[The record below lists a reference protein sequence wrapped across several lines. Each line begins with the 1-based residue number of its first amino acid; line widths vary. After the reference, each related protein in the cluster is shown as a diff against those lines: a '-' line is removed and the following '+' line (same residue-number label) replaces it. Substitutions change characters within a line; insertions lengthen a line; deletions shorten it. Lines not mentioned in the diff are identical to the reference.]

1 MKDPMQHFAKQFK
14 TALDFDTKLTTYQKG
29 KHFLLTEDL
38 RRLQSRDFFFA
49 GTYLGESKKSKFF
62 PSFSLLRMIANHK
75 ANKITVDEKTEWLFI
90 CGRDIFRR
98 GIIEKS
104 SISKGEY
111 VLVMNR
117 YAECL
122 GFGRV
127 LRNLNAQ
134 TEGVVVENILDIGD
148 FLRRE
153 RQYQ

>member
-1 MKDPMQHFAKQFK
+1 MKDPVRHFAKQFR
-14 TALDFDTKLTTYQKG
+14 TSLDFDTKLTTYKKG
-29 KHFLLTEDL
+29 KYFLLTEDL
-38 RRLQSRDFFFA
+38 QKLQSKDFFFA
-49 GTYLGESKKSKFF
+49 GTYLGESTKSKFS

-98 GIIEKS
+98 GIIGKS
-104 SISKGEY
+104 SIKKGEY

-117 YAECL
+117 YNECL

-127 LRNLNAQ
+127 LHNLNKQ
-134 TEGVVVENILDIGD
+134 IEGVAVENILDIGD